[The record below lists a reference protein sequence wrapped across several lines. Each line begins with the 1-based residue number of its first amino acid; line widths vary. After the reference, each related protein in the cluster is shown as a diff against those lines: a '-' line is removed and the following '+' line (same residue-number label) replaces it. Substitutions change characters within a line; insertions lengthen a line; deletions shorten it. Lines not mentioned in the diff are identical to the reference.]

1 MRKTW
6 IGLAAA
12 VAVMLTSAQ
21 LSAQSSK
28 PVSLGIA
35 GGAAIPIGSL
45 SDAWSTGYNGT
56 VALGLSSV
64 GSPLGLRFEGSYN
77 KFIGRNDGGLN
88 NQPDYRII
96 DGTANVVYALP
107 GVGITPYLIAG
118 GGYYGLKEDLP
129 NLSSVNK
136 FGINGGVGAM
146 FPLSGFNTYVEAR
159 IHNVFTDGNS
169 TRFIPVTFGILF

>member
-1 MRKTW
+1 MRKTL
-6 IGLAAA
+6 IGLATT
-12 VAVMLTSAQ
+12 AVMLTGVQ

-35 GGAAIPIGSL
+35 AGAAIPVSTL
-45 SDAWSTGYNGT
+45 SDSWSTGYNGT
-56 VALGLSSV
+56 IVLGLSSV

-77 KFIGRNDGGLN
+77 KFIGRNDNGVF
-88 NQPDYRII
+88 NQPDFTII

-107 GVGITPYLIAG
+107 GVGITPYLIGG
-118 GGYYGLKEDLP
+118 GGYYSLKKDLP

-136 FGINGGVGAM
+136 FGVNGGVGAM

-159 IHNVFTDGNS
+159 IHDVFTDVNS
-169 TRFIPVTFGILF
+169 TWFIPVTFGIMF

>member
-1 MRKTW
+1 MRKTL
-6 IGLAAA
+6 IGLATT
-12 VAVMLTSAQ
+12 AVMLTGVQ

-35 GGAAIPIGSL
+35 AGAAIPVSTL
-45 SDAWSTGYNGT
+45 SDSWSTGYNGT

-77 KFIGRNDGGLN
+77 KFIGRNDNFGN
-88 NQPDYRII
+88 NQPDYRVI

-118 GGYYGLKEDLP
+118 GGYYNLKEDLP
-129 NLSSVNK
+129 NLSAVNK

-159 IHNVFTDGNS
+159 VHDVFTDFNS
-169 TRFIPVTFGILF
+169 TWFVPVTFGIMF

>member
-1 MRKTW
+1 MRKIL
-6 IGLAAA
+6 IGLATTA
-12 VAVMLTSAQ
+12 VLLTGVE

-35 GGAAIPIGSL
+35 AGAAIPISNL
-45 SDAWSTGYNGT
+45 SDGFSTGYNGT

-77 KFIGRNDGGLN
+77 KFIGRNDAFN
-88 NQPDYRII
+88 SNPDYRII

-107 GVGITPYLIAG
+107 GAGITPYLIGG
-118 GGYYGLKEDLP
+118 GGYYSLKEDLP
-129 NLSSVNK
+129 GLSSINK
-136 FGINGGVGAM
+136 FGINGGIGAM

-159 IHNVFTDGNS
+159 VHDVLTDNGS
-169 TRFIPVTFGILF
+169 TWFVPVTFGIMF

>member
-1 MRKTW
+1 MRK
-6 IGLAAA
+6 ILMGLAAS
-12 VAVMLTSAQ
+12 AVMMTGVQ

-35 GGAAIPIGSL
+35 AGAAIPLGNL

-64 GSPLGLRFEGSYN
+64 GSPLGIRFEGSYN
-77 KFIGRNDGGLN
+77 KFIGRNDGVL
-88 NQPDYRII
+88 NQPDFRII

-107 GVGITPYLIAG
+107 GVGIRPYLIGG
-118 GGYYGLKEDLP
+118 GGYYSLKKDVS
-129 NLSSVNK
+129 NLGSVNK
-136 FGINGGVGAM
+136 FGINGGIGAM

-159 IHNVFTDGNS
+159 IHDIFTDMNS
-169 TRFIPVTFGILF
+169 TWFVPVTFGIMF